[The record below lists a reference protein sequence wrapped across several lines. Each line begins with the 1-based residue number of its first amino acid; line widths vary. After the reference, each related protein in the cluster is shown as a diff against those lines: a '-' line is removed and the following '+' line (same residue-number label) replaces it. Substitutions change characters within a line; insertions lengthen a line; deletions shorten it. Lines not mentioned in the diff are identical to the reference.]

1 MKLWIFTSGLENISL
16 FKIFKQY
23 NIDLVV
29 YMNQDAWPVED
40 KSMAF
45 QKKYVQEWIEKLK
58 KEWVDKIILHPM
70 WELKFKDEDFIF
82 PLYQNLIKQTFKYSI
97 VWKIW
102 LFWNK
107 IDLEFV
113 KFYLENYIK
122 NYEPTERQKYNKKFN
137 CCKFYIK
144 NISVWKYNTI
154 VLSKR
159 NWMLRKL
166 IKTDL
171 RYFFDCAVDS
181 ILPTTYD
188 VYHFE
193 NIINQKKKKIH
204 FQNMKDW
211 EFLDDLLWK
220 KENNYTLKLIT
231 NWDTD
236 LFLQNK
242 KWKVFIK

>member
-1 MKLWIFTSGLENISL
+1 MKLWIFTSGLENLSL
-16 FKIFKQY
+16 LKILKQY
-23 NIDLVV
+23 NVDLVV
-29 YMNQDAWPVED
+29 YINQDAWPIED
-40 KSMAF
+40 KSIDF
-45 QKKYVQEWIEKLK
+45 QQKYIQEWIKKLQ
-58 KEWVDKIILHPM
+58 KEQVDKIILHPM
-70 WELKFKDEDFIF
+70 WELEFKDKDFVF
-82 PLYQNLIKQTFKYSI
+82 PLYQNLIKQTLKYSL
-97 VWKIW
+97 VGKIG

-107 IDLEFV
+107 LDLEFV
-113 KFYLENYIK
+113 KNSLEKYIQDYK
-122 NYEPTERQKYNKKFN
+122 ATERQKHNKKFD
-137 CCKFYIK
+137 CCKFYTK
-144 NISVWKYNTI
+144 DISVWKYNTI

-204 FQNMKDW
+204 FQFMKNW
-211 EFLDDLLWK
+211 EFLDELLWK

-231 NWDTD
+231 NWNTD

-242 KWKVFIK
+242 KWEVFIK